1 MQIEKMFFKEFQKK
15 IKIKNVQLQTWIFQW
30 PFMKGK
36 WQRQGECHKF
46 VEMWIL
52 ASVGYRSCRVNLI
65 YFVSVVS
72 QYLLLFAM
80 EESEEKSAD
89 SVELLLFISWG
100 LICTIF
106 KFKGFFDPLVVQV
119 YVQLYFLN

>member
-1 MQIEKMFFKEFQKK
+1 MQIEKMFFKEFQKKKK

-80 EESEEKSAD
+80 EESEEKNAD

-100 LICTIF
+100 LTIF
-106 KFKGFFDPLVVQV
+106 KFKGFFDPLV

>member
-1 MQIEKMFFKEFQKK
+1 
-15 IKIKNVQLQTWIFQW
+15 
-30 PFMKGK
+30 MKGK
-36 WQRQGECHKF
+36 WLRQGEGHKF

-80 EESEEKSAD
+80 EESEEKNAD
-89 SVELLLFISWG
+89 SVELILFISWG

-106 KFKGFFDPLVVQV
+106 KFKGFFDPLVVHV
-119 YVQLYFLN
+119 YVQLCFLN